1 MMDKTRPTLDAD
13 AAALLDMFAK
23 AQVPA
28 MESMSPADA
37 RAAGDQRRAAANLP
51 CPTIGAVSDLA
62 AGGSG
67 SAPLGLRIYRP
78 LLGKTPSPAVIF
90 FHGGGWV
97 IGGPDS
103 HDHLCRSVVRGAD
116 VTLISLDYPLSPEAK
131 FPRTLDL
138 CAETVRWIF
147 DNADGLGIDPAR
159 VAFSGDSAGGNLA
172 AVLAL
177 MARDG
182 DLPRPRAQALFYPV
196 TDLTM
201 SQPSYGIDFP
211 GMPVSAR
218 TMAWFIDHYLETSD
232 QAHDWHASPLLAP
245 SFAGV
250 APAFVMTAGCDV
262 LCDEGRA
269 FAAKLAE
276 AGAEVTGAHF
286 PGQIHPFLTLPHVLP
301 RSYAAIEAGVEF
313 LVRHLML

>member
-1 MMDKTRPTLDAD
+1 M
-13 AAALLDMFAK
+13 
-23 AQVPA
+23 
-28 MESMSPADA
+28 
-37 RAAGDQRRAAANLP
+37 
-51 CPTIGAVSDLA
+51 
-62 AGGSG
+62 
-67 SAPLGLRIYRP
+67 
-78 LLGKTPSPAVIF
+78 IF

-218 TMAWFIDHYLETSD
+218 TMAWFIDHYLETPD
-232 QAHDWHASPLLAP
+232 QARDWHASPLLAP
-245 SFAGV
+245 SFADV

-276 AGAEVTGAHF
+276 AGTEVTEAHF

-301 RSYAAIEAGVEF
+301 RSYAAIEAGTDF